1 MYKVEFSES
10 AIKQLK
16 KLDKQTS
23 RIIKNW
29 VINRCIPDE
38 IPVWNLERGNM
49 DREIVRELQQVIR
62 KVSDAAKS
70 TVSVNDKAELES
82 ILSDLFK
89 VETRLSVYQKYTQ
102 NRKEEI

>member
-1 MYKVEFSES
+1 
-10 AIKQLK
+10 
-16 KLDKQTS
+16 
-23 RIIKNW
+23 
-29 VINRCIPDE
+29 
-38 IPVWNLERGNM
+38 M
-49 DREIVRELQQVIR
+49 DIEIVRELQQVIR

-89 VETRLSVYQKYTQ
+89 VETRLSIYQKYTQ

>member
-1 MYKVEFSES
+1 
-10 AIKQLK
+10 
-16 KLDKQTS
+16 
-23 RIIKNW
+23 
-29 VINRCIPDE
+29 
-38 IPVWNLERGNM
+38 M

-62 KVSDAAKS
+62 KVGDAAKS

-89 VETRLSVYQKYTQ
+89 VETRLSIYQKYTQ

>member
-1 MYKVEFSES
+1 
-10 AIKQLK
+10 
-16 KLDKQTS
+16 
-23 RIIKNW
+23 
-29 VINRCIPDE
+29 
-38 IPVWNLERGNM
+38 M

-62 KVSDAAKS
+62 KVSDAAKF

-89 VETRLSVYQKYTQ
+89 VETRLSIYQKYTQ

>member
-1 MYKVEFSES
+1 
-10 AIKQLK
+10 
-16 KLDKQTS
+16 
-23 RIIKNW
+23 
-29 VINRCIPDE
+29 
-38 IPVWNLERGNM
+38 M

-62 KVSDAAKS
+62 KVNDAAKS

-89 VETRLSVYQKYTQ
+89 VETRLSVYQKYIQ